1 MDDNAYQLIED
12 NGSRSLAFRVPGDN
26 IDLLNSLEYLAEYL
40 TSESMEGVSNLVI
53 VSDKDYQITEASMIG
68 PKLVTK
74 KDDDEKLYKELKTS
88 LKKVLEPLVFTME
101 NDMIEL
107 YRVAIRVEGSNNR
120 TDLSIGLDL
129 LKVELPKEGDVIYLI
144 FEDGYRKMSRP
155 SFERLV
161 DEALPSLRQGPH
173 LARDPPAKALSMKGT
188 VVQERLEEAKEL
200 GSEPLSTTK
209 PRKESI
215 PDLSRESKVV
225 VREFARE
232 MSSMGYRK
240 DSMFSRTDVHQLFF
254 IGMKGPAVFFKVM
267 EDEGEMES
275 FLRVLSHRK
284 DALGVLITENW
295 EPRIEAI
302 SRIRGFIYLDKD
314 RASSAPDVI
323 REVMRDGGSG

>member
-1 MDDNAYQLIED
+1 MDDHAYQVIED
-12 NGSRSLAFRVPGDN
+12 NGTRSLAFRVPGDN

-40 TSESMEGVSNLVI
+40 TSESMEGVSHLLI
-53 VSDKDYQITEASMIG
+53 VSDKEYQITEASMIG
-68 PKLVTK
+68 PKLETK
-74 KDDDEKLYKELKTS
+74 KDDDERLYKELKTS

-101 NDMIEL
+101 NDVIEL
-107 YRVAIRVEGSNNR
+107 YRVAIRVEGSHDR
-120 TDLSIGLDL
+120 TDPSIGLDL
-129 LKVELPKEGDVIYLI
+129 LKVELPKEGDIIYLI

-161 DEALPSLRQGPH
+161 DGALSSLRQGPD
-173 LARDPPAKALSMKGT
+173 LAHDPPTKILSKKGT
-188 VVQERLEEAKEL
+188 VVQSRLGETK
-200 GSEPLSTTK
+200 GSGSITLSRTEPPK
-209 PRKESI
+209 DRI
-215 PDLSRESKVV
+215 QDLSRESKVI

-267 EDEGEMES
+267 EDEDEMGS

-284 DALGVLITENW
+284 DALGVLITERW

-302 SRIRGFIYLDKD
+302 SRIRGFIYLDKE
-314 RASSAPDVI
+314 RASRAPDVI
-323 REVMRDGGSG
+323 REVVREGGSG